1 MVAVLADQ
9 GLPGATGQRAPSF
22 VVRTAWGLGHTHPPM
37 YGEPQGETSH
47 VSSVGLV
54 CARAGGGF
62 VRFRHRRVR
71 MFG

>member
-1 MVAVLADQ
+1 MGCHVGAQARQQDAAASAADV
-9 GLPGATGQRAPSF
+9 TR
-22 VVRTAWGLGHTHPPM
+22 
-37 YGEPQGETSH
+37 GETSH